1 MGNKAKRPGQT
12 SELVAATASSA
23 PAMLAALVMQM
34 GGRVLM
40 SFEALAQVADQ
51 VNMTVATTAE
61 GMLLQ
66 THLKPIITGQVE
78 VPEGPAGVADLGL
91 GAPDVVIE
99 DEELEDDERAG
110 YRWDNPMHDHPDDP
124 YRAGCPA
131 CPSDPEG

>member
-78 VPEGPAGVADLGL
+78 VPEGPAGVADLGASAENTAQPPATAEDYE
-91 GAPDVVIE
+91 GWDYPGSDGEGVEPVV
-99 DEELEDDERAG
+99 DEPE
-110 YRWDNPMHDHPDDP
+110 P
-124 YRAGCPA
+124 
-131 CPSDPEG
+131 DPEG